1 VITAAVLAL
10 LPDIPVF
17 GMGRGVTTET
27 EWAEISLIQESKML
41 VCLIST
47 PGLPALQ
54 SQHPSKRSSNKGE
67 TSVPVLDLR
76 HRELLGDLSLFL
88 TLFSGTCSPE
98 EKQP

>member
-41 VCLIST
+41 DLGLVAIKRQQERNEQFCSSVLIT
-47 PGLPALQ
+47 RQ
-54 SQHPSKRSSNKGE
+54 
-67 TSVPVLDLR
+67 
-76 HRELLGDLSLFL
+76 
-88 TLFSGTCSPE
+88 
-98 EKQP
+98 